1 MDKKYIDCELTS
13 KEIFAILF
21 REGLK
26 VAKRKKKNK
35 ISDEEAIVLFY
46 FFMRPFKEYD
56 YYNNNNEVMK
66 TFVEEDEVIAA
77 IYKDM
82 SNVVHCAH
90 KEEYKLEVDER
101 TEINFLTKLPFK
113 AALRLFVALACS
125 VLGEKKVK
133 KFMDKTPFKFEKY
146 GDEEARKRYHDKCDK
161 KDFKA
166 IACNQ

>member
-1 MDKKYIDCELTS
+1 MDKKYIDCEFTS
-13 KEIFAILF
+13 KKIFAIFF

-26 VAKRKKKNK
+26 IAKRKKKNK
-35 ISDEEAIVLFY
+35 ISDEEAIVLLY
-46 FFMRPFKEYD
+46 FFMRPFEEYD
-56 YYNNNNEVMK
+56 YHNNGNKVMK
-66 TFVEEDEVIAA
+66 TFVEEYEVSAA

-82 SNVVHCAH
+82 SNVVHCAL
-90 KEEYKLEVDER
+90 KEEYKSEVGER
-101 TEINFLTKLPFK
+101 TDIKFRTKVPFK

>member
-1 MDKKYIDCELTS
+1 MDKEYIDCELTS

-26 VAKRKKKNK
+26 VAKRRKNNK
-35 ISDEEAIVLFY
+35 ISAEEALVLLY
-46 FFMRPFKEYD
+46 FFMRPFEEYD
-56 YYNNNNEVMK
+56 YYNNANEVMK

-90 KEEYKLEVDER
+90 NEEYNSEVDER
-101 TEINFLTKLPFK
+101 TDIKFRTKVPFK
-113 AALRLFVALACS
+113 AALRLFVALACD
-125 VLGEKKVK
+125 VLGEDKVK
-133 KFMDKTPFKFEKY
+133 KFMDETPFKFEKY
-146 GDEEARKRYHDKCDK
+146 GDEEARKRYRDKCDR

-166 IACNQ
+166 IVRK